1 MTSGTTISPEPA
13 PSPTTPSISM
23 SCGTG
28 SASRPPPSRRRGLRG
43 AAPVSSRPPCL
54 IRISRTPFCLS
65 FSRNSS
71 RAFGSF
77 EPPGPM
83 RVAAAWMAVARVL

>member
-1 MTSGTTISPEPA
+1 MISPEPA
-13 PSPTTPSISM
+13 PSPDDPLDLDVL
-23 SCGTG
+23 GHRR
-28 SASRPPPSRRRGLRG
+28 ASRLPPSRRRGLLG

-54 IRISRTPFCLS
+54 IRISRTPFSFS

-77 EPPGPM
+77 EPPGPI